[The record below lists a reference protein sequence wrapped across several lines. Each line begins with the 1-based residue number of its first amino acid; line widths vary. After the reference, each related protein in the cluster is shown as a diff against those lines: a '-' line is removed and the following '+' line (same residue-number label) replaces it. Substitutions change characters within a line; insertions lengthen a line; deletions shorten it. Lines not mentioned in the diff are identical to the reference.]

1 MSYWTHAGHVP
12 VFAHIYGEHLAVS
25 RLWLHAYFSLVVNQ
39 RWWFFIATALMTL
52 LLGVQIRGITLN
64 NDPDLWTPQAHPY
77 VKATKVIEEIFG
89 GRNIIVIGIAPKRGD
104 IYTPETLAKIQR
116 IQRSVERLPQ
126 AVRHNVLSLAAGKVK
141 AISGTPD
148 GIVAREMMMR
158 VPRNSSEI
166 AVLKA
171 AIATQPTYINALVSA
186 DGRMAAVV
194 ADFKIGRENPNYLSL
209 YESVRQI
216 AERERDNQT
225 DIFYGGPPVQSAWM
239 ERYTE
244 AAGLYFG
251 IAFLIILGVQYLSFR
266 SLQGMILPVIT
277 ALLSVTWSLG
287 ILQLF
292 GASIDVLNTTTPIL
306 IMAVATGHALQVL
319 KRYYEEYEQQLQHTS
334 DTVIANRRAIVESLA
349 AVGPAMLTAGVIAA
363 ITFLSLT
370 VSDIAIIRN
379 FGLFASIG
387 VLSTIVL
394 ELSFIPALRAML
406 PPPEPAGV
414 ASKKAGAISWMLTH
428 LSMRL
433 VGGGATVVLGIS
445 GVLVL
450 VAFAGVIQLR
460 VDNSFKSYMMQSD
473 EVRSHDAAL
482 NSQLGGTNTVYFL
495 IEGRQPDD
503 LKDPSTLNALAALQR
518 FLDKQEFVGKTQSIA
533 DFIRRM
539 NMAMHA
545 DDPAYDKIPNS
556 REVVSQYLF
565 LYALSADPND
575 FDNFIDVT
583 YQRAVIWAYLK
594 TDSTRYTEELY
605 RRAKEL
611 IESQFPANIDVY
623 IGGSLPSTV
632 AINDVVIH
640 EKLRNILQMAVMIFV
655 LSSLIL
661 RSWTGGLFVVAPV
674 LIIVLVNFGLMGWL
688 NIPLDMG
695 TTTTASMAIGIGADY
710 EIYLLLRLREEIARG
725 RDLREATRLSILTSG
740 KAIVYVALSI
750 AGGYSVLL
758 LSDFAFYDR
767 LAVMVVTTMLTS
779 ALCAV
784 VILRS
789 MMILI
794 PPRFVL
800 AHTSGTITHR
810 EAF

>member
-1 MSYWTHAGHVP
+1 MR
-12 VFAHIYGEHLAVS
+12 AHERDHLALN
-25 RLWLHAYFSLVVNQ
+25 RLWLRTYFSLVVKQ
-39 RWWFFIATALMTL
+39 RWWFLIATTL
-52 LLGVQIRGITLN
+52 TTLILGVQIGGITLN
-64 NDPDLWTPQAHPY
+64 NDPDLWTPQTHPY

-89 GRNIIVIGIAPKRGD
+89 GRNIIVIGIASKHGD

-116 IQRSVERLPQ
+116 IQRAVERLPQ

-141 AISGTPD
+141 AIRGTPD
-148 GIVAREMMMR
+148 GIVAREMLTR
-158 VPRNSSEI
+158 IPLNSSEI
-166 AVLKA
+166 AELKA
-171 AIATQPTYINALVSA
+171 AIATQPIYINALVSA
-186 DGRMAAVV
+186 DGRTAAVV
-194 ADFKIGRENPNYLSL
+194 ADFKISRDNPNYLTL
-209 YESVRQI
+209 YEAVRQI
-216 AERERDNQT
+216 AERERDSQT

-251 IAFLIILGVQYLSFR
+251 IAFLIILGIQYLSFR
-266 SLQGMILPVIT
+266 TLQGMLLPVIT
-277 ALLSVTWSLG
+277 ALLSVIWSLG
-287 ILQLF
+287 LLRLF
-292 GASIDVLNTTTPIL
+292 GISMDVLNTTTPIL

-319 KRYYEEYEQQLQHTS
+319 KRYYEEYEQLLPRTS
-334 DTVIANRRAIVESLA
+334 DAVTANRRAIVESLT
-349 AVGPAMLTAGVIAA
+349 AVGPAMLTAGLIAA
-363 ITFLSLT
+363 ITFASLT

-379 FGLFASIG
+379 FGLFASVG
-387 VLSTIVL
+387 VISTIVL
-394 ELSFIPALRAML
+394 ELTFVPALRASL
-406 PPPEPAGV
+406 PPPRPGAV
-414 ASKKAGAISWMLTH
+414 APKKESAVGWMLTQ

-433 VGGGATVVLGIS
+433 VGGGAAVVLGTSAI
-445 GVLVL
+445 LLL
-450 VAFAGVIQLR
+450 VAFAGVVQLR
-460 VDNSFKSYMMQSD
+460 VDNSFKSYMIRSD

-495 IEGRQPDD
+495 IEGRRPDD
-503 LKDPSTLNALAALQR
+503 LKDPSVLNAIVALQH

-533 DFIRRM
+533 DFVRRM
-539 NMAMHA
+539 NLAMNA
-545 DDPAYDKIPNS
+545 DDPAYDKIPHS
-556 REVVSQYLF
+556 RDVVSQYLF

-575 FDNFIDVT
+575 FDNFIDAN

-605 RRAKEL
+605 RRAKAV
-611 IESQFPANIDVY
+611 IGSQFPSYIDVR
-623 IGGSLPSTV
+623 IGGSLPSTM

-661 RSWTGGLFVVAPV
+661 RSWIGGLFVVAPV

-710 EIYLLLRLREEIARG
+710 EIYLLLRLREEICRG
-725 RDLREATRLSILTSG
+725 RDLLQGTRLSILTSG

-767 LAVMVVTTMLTS
+767 LAVMVGTTMLTS

-789 MMILI
+789 MMILT
-794 PPRFVL
+794 PPRFL
-800 AHTSGTITHR
+800 FAHASGIITRR